1 MAKRDEMLTNFL
13 NNQLTSELSDMTQDE
28 LANISF
34 ANKSDNVLIEALK
47 KMINSAV
54 EAEDPKITTIKKVNQ
69 YLNDVK

>member
-1 MAKRDEMLTNFL
+1 MLTNFL
-13 NNQLTSELSDMTQDE
+13 NNQLTSELIDMTQDE